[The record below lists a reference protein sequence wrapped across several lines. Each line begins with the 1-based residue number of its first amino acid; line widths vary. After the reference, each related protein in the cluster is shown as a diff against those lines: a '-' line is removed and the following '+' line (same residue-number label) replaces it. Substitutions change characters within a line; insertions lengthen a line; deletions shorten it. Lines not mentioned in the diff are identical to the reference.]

1 MQHWNNNQ
9 FILNI
14 NKFEAKLKYQKA
26 ESKKAKQ
33 SYLFN
38 SDSNSLYFSVLSFLI
53 IELYSQV
60 LLFNLK

>member
-9 FILNI
+9 LNI